1 MEKTTANCIPKQAHG
16 YTESWE
22 RLLPVAREQR
32 VPPPCILASE
42 HHSEKKEKSATQRVK
57 PICRLC
63 GQKNCPEDPGQ
74 LVAKFMKSITFFFPA
89 SLFFGNSKG

>member
-32 VPPPCILASE
+32 VPPPRILASE
-42 HHSEKKEKSATQRVK
+42 NHSQKKKTVSHATCKANMPIVRAEKL
-57 PICRLC
+57 P
-63 GQKNCPEDPGQ
+63 
-74 LVAKFMKSITFFFPA
+74 
-89 SLFFGNSKG
+89 